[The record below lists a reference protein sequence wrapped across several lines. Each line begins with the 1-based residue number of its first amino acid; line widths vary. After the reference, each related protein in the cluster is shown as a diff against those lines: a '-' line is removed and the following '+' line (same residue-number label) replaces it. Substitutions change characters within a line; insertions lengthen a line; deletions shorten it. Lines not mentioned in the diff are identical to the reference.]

1 MQLKVQAG
9 NGGSGCLSFHRDRKV
24 RTGAND
30 GGDGGKG
37 GDLYLKAS
45 PRLRDLHIFKKKK
58 VTGNNGKGG
67 RPKGQ
72 DGREGKDIHSSV
84 PVGTMVYEVL
94 NNTWVKPS

>member
-1 MQLKVQAG
+1 VQLKVQAG

-94 NNTWVKPS
+94 NNT